1 MKNRS
6 DLDLTEGPILRKL
19 LLFAFPLFFDQL
31 LNSLY
36 ATADTV
42 MIGQFAGANAMAAVG
57 ACSSP
62 VNLFI
67 HFFTG
72 VAAALCVSC
81 SNLLGARN
89 KTKLTQCMHT
99 GLIIGFF
106 AGCVVTLL
114 GLFSSEPLL
123 RLMGTPE
130 DILADATTYMTVRLS
145 LGPIWFVGVFGRQI
159 LYAHGNTR
167 LPTITGMIS
176 GLVNV
181 GLNFLFVPVLGM
193 GVEGVALAT
202 AIVGVINAAVML
214 AVLFF
219 PKGEYRLSLRLLR
232 VDWGSVRNVLTVG
245 IPIGINNILYPLSNT
260 LLQSSVNSFGSL
272 VVAGN
277 TASDNLTSYTLG
289 ISTAFSNA
297 VLAGSSRCY
306 GAHNHERI
314 DEIVRKSILFATFVV
329 AVMACLSTMFGKMLL
344 RLYNP
349 DPAVADAGY
358 PKLLFVCWG
367 YVLYTPSKMLT
378 AGLKSIRRASA
389 SLFCDVFSIIA
400 PRILWVMLVV
410 PKMHTPNMLYMIY
423 PICYALSAALLAVAY
438 IHYRRKIA

>member
-19 LLFAFPLFFDQL
+19 LLFAFPLFFEQI

-42 MIGQFAGANAMAAVG
+42 MMGQFAGANAMAAVG

-67 HFFTG
+67 QFFTG
-72 VAAALCVSC
+72 IAAALCVSC

-89 KTKLTQCMHT
+89 KAKLTQCMHT
-99 GLIIGFF
+99 GLIMGFF
-106 AGCVVTLL
+106 AGCIITLL

-167 LPTITGMIS
+167 LPTVTGMIS

-193 GVEGVALAT
+193 GVAGVALAT

-214 AVLFF
+214 PVLFS
-219 PKGEYRLSLRLLR
+219 PKGEYRMSLRLLR

-245 IPIGINNILYPLSNT
+245 IPIGVNNILYPLSNT

-297 VLAGSSRCY
+297 VLAGASRCY
-306 GAHNHERI
+306 GAHNYKRI
-314 DEIVRKSILFATFVV
+314 DEIIRKSILFATFVV
-329 AVMACLSTMFGKMLL
+329 AVMAGFSTVFGKMLL
-344 RLYNP
+344 GLFNP
-349 DPAVADAGY
+349 DPAVSDAGY

-423 PICYALSAALLAVAY
+423 PICYALSAVLLAVTY
-438 IHYRRKIA
+438 THYRRKIA

>member
-19 LLFAFPLFFDQL
+19 LLFTFPLFFDHL
-31 LNSLY
+31 LSSLY

-42 MIGQFAGANAMAAVG
+42 MMGQFAGTNAMAAVG
-57 ACSSP
+57 ACGAP

-67 HFFTG
+67 QFFAG
-72 VAAALCVSC
+72 IAAALCVSC
-81 SNLLGARN
+81 SNLLGAGN
-89 KTKLTQCMHT
+89 KSKLTQCMHT
-99 GLIIGFF
+99 GLILGFF
-106 AGCVVTLL
+106 AGCIVTLL
-114 GLFSSEPLL
+114 GLFSSRPLL

-130 DILADATTYMTVRLS
+130 DILADATTYMTVRL
-145 LGPIWFVGVFGRQI
+145 LFGPIWFVGVFSRQI

-202 AIVGVINAAVML
+202 ATVDVINAAVML
-214 AVLFF
+214 AVLFY
-219 PKGEYRLSLRLLR
+219 PKGEYRMSLRLLR
-232 VDWGSVRNVLTVG
+232 VDWGSVRNVLAVG
-245 IPIGINNILYPLSNT
+245 IPIGINQILFPLSNAM
-260 LLQSSVNSFGSL
+260 LQSSVNSFGSL

-277 TASDNLTSYTLG
+277 TAADNLCGYTVGL
-289 ISTAFSNA
+289 STACSNA
-297 VLAGSSRCY
+297 ALAGASRCY
-306 GAHNHERI
+306 GAHDYKRI
-314 DEIVRKSILFATFVV
+314 DEIIRKAILFTTAIVLVF
-329 AVMACLSTMFGKMLL
+329 AVLSTVFGKTLL
-344 RLYNP
+344 HLYDP
-349 DPAVADAGY
+349 DPAVAEAGY
-358 PKLLFVCWG
+358 PKLVIACWG
-367 YVLYTPSKMLT
+367 YMIFASCKILT

-389 SLFCDVFSIIA
+389 SLFCDVFSIIV

-423 PICYALSAALLAVAY
+423 PICYALSAVLLAVTY
-438 IHYRRKIA
+438 THYRRKLA